1 MKGLVIT
8 LILLA
13 MPFLVG
19 IHLAHATGVLGSIEP
34 LNKITLPIAEAVTD
48 SLKPIAGAAGELTDK
63 VVQPVAETVTD
74 PLKPIAEAAGE
85 LTDKV
90 VQPVAE
96 AVTDPL
102 KPIAEAAGE
111 LTDNVVQA
119 VAEAVTDPLKPIVEA
134 AEELTDNVVQ
144 PVAEAVTDPLKPIVE
159 AAGELTDKVLQAVA
173 EAVTD
178 PLKPIAKAAEE
189 LTDKVVQPVAEAV
202 TDPLKPIAKAA
213 EELTDKV
220 VQPVAEAIGVQ
231 PVAEAIGVQPVLD
244 LVISPAESAS
254 ADKSPPPKAG
264 PSDIAPST
272 APSLPVASR
281 LETAGG
287 SYTAEIQS
295 IPKPTPPLSK
305 EKGHQSA
312 IANSSNKF
320 ISAKTSQFPEREPIP
335 TIPLSEPTLP
345 PSASAAGS
353 LLPLAASVKDGKA
366 KPSYSGSDCKAVLI
380 DKTDAMI
387 QCSRMSWHCRTRH
400 YLNWSHAPPLRP
412 PVAPALDNCFS
423 QSRTK
428 ECILDALHKSQ
439 DQTNVK
445 RQTDYYERFG
455 AMFKEDG
462 ESISVQ
468 NVPRAGEKTDIQK
481 CDRRLR
487 RSGANHDGT
496 RFGTGGGQLSEPSV

>member
-1 MKGLVIT
+1 LKGLVIT

-13 MPFLVG
+13 SPFLVE
-19 IHLAHATGVLGSIEP
+19 IHLAHATGALGSIEP
-34 LNKITLPIAEAVTD
+34 LNKIALPIVEAVT
-48 SLKPIAGAAGELTDK
+48 E
-63 VVQPVAETVTD
+63 
-74 PLKPIAEAAGE
+74 PLM
-85 LTDKV
+85 
-90 VQPVAE
+90 
-96 AVTDPL
+96 
-102 KPIAEAAGE
+102 PIAEAAGE
-111 LTDNVVQA
+111 LTDNVVQPL
-119 VAEAVTDPLKPIVEA
+119 AEAVTEPLKPIAKA
-134 AEELTDNVVQ
+134 ARELTDNVVQ
-144 PVAEAVTDPLKPIVE
+144 PLAEAVTEPLMPIAEAAGELTENVVQLVAEAVTEALMPIAEAAGELTDNVVKSLTEAVTEPLMPIAEAAGELTDNVVKPLAEAVTEPLMPIVE
-159 AAGELTDKVLQAVA
+159 AAGELTENVVQPVA
-173 EAVTD
+173 EVVTE

-189 LTDKVVQPVAEAV
+189 LTDNV
-202 TDPLKPIAKAA
+202 
-213 EELTDKV
+213 
-220 VQPVAEAIGVQ
+220 
-231 PVAEAIGVQPVLD
+231 VQPVLD
-244 LVISPAESAS
+244 LVISPAESVS
-254 ADKSPPPKAG
+254 ADKSPTPKAG
-264 PSDIAPST
+264 PSGIAPST
-272 APSLPVASR
+272 APSLPVTSR

-305 EKGHQSA
+305 EKGRQSA

-320 ISAKTSQFPEREPIP
+320 MSAKTSQFPERETIP
-335 TIPLSEPTLP
+335 TIPSSEPTLP
-345 PSASAAGS
+345 PSASAVGS

-366 KPSYSGSDCKAVLI
+366 KPSYSGSNCKAVLI
-380 DKTDAMI
+380 DKADAMI

-439 DQTNVK
+439 DQANVK

-455 AMFKEDG
+455 AMVKEDG
-462 ESISVQ
+462 ESVSVQ

-496 RFGTGGGQLSEPSV
+496 RFGTGGGQLSEPSA

>member
-1 MKGLVIT
+1 M
-8 LILLA
+8 ILLA
-13 MPFLVG
+13 LPFLVG
-19 IHLAHATGVLGSIEP
+19 IHLAHATGALGSIEP
-34 LNKITLPIAEAVTD
+34 LNKIALPI
-48 SLKPIAGAAGELTDK
+48 
-63 VVQPVAETVTD
+63 
-74 PLKPIAEAAGE
+74 
-85 LTDKV
+85 
-90 VQPVAE
+90 AE

-102 KPIAEAAGE
+102 KPIAEA
-111 LTDNVVQA
+111 T
-119 VAEAVTDPLKPIVEA
+119 
-134 AEELTDNVVQ
+134 
-144 PVAEAVTDPLKPIVE
+144 
-159 AAGELTDKVLQAVA
+159 GELTDKVVQPVA

-202 TDPLKPIAKAA
+202 TDPLKPIAEAAGELTDKVVQPIAEVVTDPLKPIAKAA

-220 VQPVAEAIGVQ
+220 VQPVAEAAGELTDKVVQAVAEAVTDPPKPIAEAAGELTDKVVQ
-231 PVAEAIGVQPVLD
+231 PVAEAVTDPLKPIAEAAGELTDKVVQPVAEAVGVQPVLD
-244 LVISPAESAS
+244 LAISPAESAS
-254 ADKSPPPKAG
+254 ADKSPTLKAG
-264 PSDIAPST
+264 PSGIAPSN

-320 ISAKTSQFPEREPIP
+320 MSAKTNQFPERETIP
-335 TIPLSEPTLP
+335 TIPSSEPTLP
-345 PSASAAGS
+345 PSASAVGS
-353 LLPLAASVKDGKA
+353 LLPLAASIKDGKA
-366 KPSYSGSDCKAVLI
+366 KPSYSGSNCKAVLI
-380 DKTDAMI
+380 DTADAMI

-439 DQTNVK
+439 DQANVK

-455 AMFKEDG
+455 AMVKEDG

>member
-13 MPFLVG
+13 LPFLVG
-19 IHLAHATGVLGSIEP
+19 IHLAHATGALGFIEP
-34 LNKITLPIAEAVTD
+34 LNKIALPIAEAVTD
-48 SLKPIAGAAGELTDK
+48 PLKPIAGAAGELTDK
-63 VVQPVAETVTD
+63 VVQPVAEAVTD

-111 LTDNVVQA
+111 LTD
-119 VAEAVTDPLKPIVEA
+119 K
-134 AEELTDNVVQ
+134 VVQ
-144 PVAEAVTDPLKPIVE
+144 PVAEAVTDPLKPIVKVAE
-159 AAGELTDKVLQAVA
+159 ELTDKVVQPVA

-220 VQPVAEAIGVQ
+220 VQPVAEAVGV
-231 PVAEAIGVQPVLD
+231 PPVLD
-244 LVISPAESAS
+244 LDISPAESAS

-264 PSDIAPST
+264 PSGIAPST

-320 ISAKTSQFPEREPIP
+320 MSAKTSQFPERETIP
-335 TIPLSEPTLP
+335 TIPSSEPTLP
-345 PSASAAGS
+345 PSASAVGS

-366 KPSYSGSDCKAVLI
+366 KPSYSGSNCKAVLI
-380 DKTDAMI
+380 DKADTKI

-428 ECILDALHKSQ
+428 ECILDALYKSQ
-439 DQTNVK
+439 DQANVK

-455 AMFKEDG
+455 AMVKEDG
-462 ESISVQ
+462 ESVSVQ
-468 NVPRAGEKTDIQK
+468 NVPRTGEKTDIQK

>member
-13 MPFLVG
+13 LPFLVG
-19 IHLAHATGVLGSIEP
+19 IHLAHATGALGSIEP
-34 LNKITLPIAEAVTD
+34 LNKIALPIAEAVTD
-48 SLKPIAGAAGELTDK
+48 PLKPIAKAAEELTDK
-63 VVQPVAETVTD
+63 VVQPVAEAAGELTDKVVQAVPEAVTD
-74 PLKPIAEAAGE
+74 PPKPIAEAAGE

-111 LTDNVVQA
+111 LTD
-119 VAEAVTDPLKPIVEA
+119 K
-134 AEELTDNVVQ
+134 VVQ
-144 PVAEAVTDPLKPIVE
+144 PIAEV
-159 AAGELTDKVLQAVA
+159 
-173 EAVTD
+173 VTD

-220 VQPVAEAIGVQ
+220 VQPVAEAVTDPLKPIAEAAGELTDKVVQ
-231 PVAEAIGVQPVLD
+231 PVAEAVGVQPVLD
-244 LVISPAESAS
+244 LAISPAESAS
-254 ADKSPPPKAG
+254 ADKSPTPKAG
-264 PSDIAPST
+264 PSGIAPSN

-320 ISAKTSQFPEREPIP
+320 MSAKTNQFPERETIP
-335 TIPLSEPTLP
+335 TIPSSEPTLP
-345 PSASAAGS
+345 PSASAVGS
-353 LLPLAASVKDGKA
+353 LLPLAASIKDGKA
-366 KPSYSGSDCKAVLI
+366 KPSYSGSNCKAVLI
-380 DKTDAMI
+380 DTADAMI

-412 PVAPALDNCFS
+412 PVAPALDNFFS

-439 DQTNVK
+439 DQANVK

-455 AMFKEDG
+455 AMVKEDG
-462 ESISVQ
+462 ESVSVQ

>member
-1 MKGLVIT
+1 MG
-8 LILLA
+8 
-13 MPFLVG
+13 F
-19 IHLAHATGVLGSIEP
+19 IEP
-34 LNKITLPIAEAVTD
+34 LNKIALPIAEA
-48 SLKPIAGAAGELTDK
+48 
-63 VVQPVAETVTD
+63 VTD

-102 KPIAEAAGE
+102 KPIAGAAVE
-111 LTDNVVQA
+111 LTD
-119 VAEAVTDPLKPIVEA
+119 K
-134 AEELTDNVVQ
+134 VVQ
-144 PVAEAVTDPLKPIVE
+144 PVAEAVTDPLKPI
-159 AAGELTDKVLQAVA
+159 A
-173 EAVTD
+173 E
-178 PLKPIAKAAEE
+178 AAEE

-220 VQPVAEAIGVQ
+220 VQPVAEAV
-231 PVAEAIGVQPVLD
+231 GVQPVLD

-254 ADKSPPPKAG
+254 ADKSPTPKAG
-264 PSDIAPST
+264 PSGIAPST
-272 APSLPVASR
+272 TPSLPVASR

-295 IPKPTPPLSK
+295 SPKPTPPLSK

-320 ISAKTSQFPEREPIP
+320 MSAKTSQFPERETIP
-335 TIPLSEPTLP
+335 TIPSSEPTLP
-345 PSASAAGS
+345 PSASAVGS

-366 KPSYSGSDCKAVLI
+366 KPSYSGSNCKAVLI
-380 DKTDAMI
+380 DKADAMI

-439 DQTNVK
+439 DQANVK

-455 AMFKEDG
+455 AMVKEDG
-462 ESISVQ
+462 ESVSVQ
-468 NVPRAGEKTDIQK
+468 NVPRAGEKTAIQK
-481 CDRRLR
+481 CYRCLR